1 MRVLLELGIRAGL
14 LTAHQQINAAGQQQP
29 TTGNFMKWFFPIF
42 SVWICLS
49 STAAFAAYWVFVN
62 LWSIVTN
69 FAINKYLDA
78 KTAPIVDTEK
88 EAIQP

>member
-1 MRVLLELGIRAGL
+1 MNAG
-14 LTAHQQINAAGQQQP
+14 TPSASSQNAGS
-29 TTGNFMKWFFPIF
+29 GKFMKWFFPIF

-62 LWSIVTN
+62 VWSIVTN
-69 FAINKYLDA
+69 YAINKYLDA
-78 KTAPIVDTEK
+78 KKPQIVDDEK